1 MTTTSST
8 SGHRGAV
15 RNPKSDGRLKHNR
28 EAGVSKMTGSRTNVQ
43 HGGQGRVKDPTQ
55 DKRLKNNR

>member
-1 MTTTSST
+1 
-8 SGHRGAV
+8 
-15 RNPKSDGRLKHNR
+15 
-28 EAGVSKMTGSRTNVQ
+28 MTGSRPNVQ